1 MTYVEQYDVR
11 IPDDDV
17 AERMARLEK
26 PHRDETVLRY
36 LHFELDMSSG
46 EIGRL
51 FGVARQTVQKV
62 VREFDWEF
70 HRRRGDS
77 HILDKK
83 QRTLGEF
90 STSEGSRSESPS
102 TDGDKFERT
111 TLEDLI

>member
-17 AERMARLEK
+17 AERMTRLEK
-26 PHRDETVLRY
+26 AHRDEKVLKY
-36 LHFELDMSSG
+36 LHFELGMSSG

-51 FGVARQTVQKV
+51 FDVARQTIQKV

-70 HRRRGDS
+70 HRQRGDS
-77 HILDKK
+77 HVVGEE

-90 STSEGSRSESPS
+90 
-102 TDGDKFERT
+102 ERT
-111 TLEDLI
+111 TLADLI